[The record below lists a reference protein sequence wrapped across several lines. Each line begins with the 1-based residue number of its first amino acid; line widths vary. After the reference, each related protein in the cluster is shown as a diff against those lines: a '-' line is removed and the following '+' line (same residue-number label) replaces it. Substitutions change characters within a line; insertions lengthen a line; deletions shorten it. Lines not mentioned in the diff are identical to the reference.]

1 MITQIFNINFGYWQ
15 PLLLSFIPALINIGI
30 FIFVSFF
37 MTSNR
42 TNKVFA
48 IFVLLI
54 GIVQVQDGLVHMSTT
69 AETATLWAK
78 NTCELYLFVCPLAL
92 LFALRFACWHKKI
105 APPFLLVLLFLPSI
119 FLEMLTSHISRFS
132 IERSDRWNWIVN
144 MKPSLTTDIV
154 TGWTTSLSLLTLILF
169 WICYFREQ
177 SEKKKKQSLLL
188 AAGFSFPFIIGV
200 VTEEF
205 FPLILNIDDI
215 PLTTPALTI
224 FSVMSIIAIKKYN
237 MLDYSPRHQW
247 DNIIDKMNEGLVIL
261 DNDGKIMY
269 ANRKFCTLSGYEL
282 KTLMGKDLQ
291 DMLSDKVQIGDIDRQ
306 VMNESCRAQFILI
319 TKTGEKKYVIMS
331 CAPYVGSMGKV
342 IGSINI
348 LMNITRIKEM
358 EAMLSQ
364 NHKRLKDA
372 QQIAQ
377 VGSWELNFATGKS
390 LWSDEACRMYGLS
403 PRDNVHS
410 YESWL
415 SFIHPDDLN
424 SVKERIA
431 IAKQSLGISFM
442 KHRIVCKDGT
452 VKYIHSVSEYEFN
465 EEGVPIGLFGICHDV
480 TERHEAEQALIES
493 EKRIRSF
500 ASHLNETIESER
512 RYMAREIHDE
522 FGQYLTGIRLGLS
535 SLKRHSKNDEAAV
548 KRIEAL
554 LTDME
559 ACQQSVRK
567 ISNKLRPGVLDTL
580 GLIPSMEW
588 LIKDF
593 QKRSDLQIDLTI
605 KNGLKKNYDAHTSI
619 CFFRIC
625 QEALTN
631 ISKHAQA
638 SQAVINIK
646 ETPDGLLLKIS
657 DNGKGISGEKLKN
670 PFSTGLLG
678 MRERAHQ
685 IGAGLNITSAEGTG
699 TTVLLELKTA

>member
-1 MITQIFNINFGYWQ
+1 
-15 PLLLSFIPALINIGI
+15 
-30 FIFVSFF
+30 
-37 MTSNR
+37 
-42 TNKVFA
+42 
-48 IFVLLI
+48 
-54 GIVQVQDGLVHMSTT
+54 
-69 AETATLWAK
+69 
-78 NTCELYLFVCPLAL
+78 
-92 LFALRFACWHKKI
+92 
-105 APPFLLVLLFLPSI
+105 
-119 FLEMLTSHISRFS
+119 
-132 IERSDRWNWIVN
+132 
-144 MKPSLTTDIV
+144 
-154 TGWTTSLSLLTLILF
+154 
-169 WICYFREQ
+169 
-177 SEKKKKQSLLL
+177 
-188 AAGFSFPFIIGV
+188 
-200 VTEEF
+200 
-205 FPLILNIDDI
+205 
-215 PLTTPALTI
+215 
-224 FSVMSIIAIKKYN
+224 
-237 MLDYSPRHQW
+237 
-247 DNIIDKMNEGLVIL
+247 
-261 DNDGKIMY
+261 
-269 ANRKFCTLSGYEL
+269 
-282 KTLMGKDLQ
+282 
-291 DMLSDKVQIGDIDRQ
+291 
-306 VMNESCRAQFILI
+306 
-319 TKTGEKKYVIMS
+319 
-331 CAPYVGSMGKV
+331 MGKV